1 MSKRL
6 TWDDLAAAHKK
17 ATGRNARTRPMDE
30 VFAWAE
36 GRPDLFRLDEEGY
49 LYHVAQA

>member
-6 TWDDLAAAHKK
+6 TWDDLATACRK
-17 ATGRNARTRPMDE
+17 ATGRNARTRPMGE

-36 GRPDLFRLDEEGY
+36 GRPDLFRLDADGY